1 MRRGAFL
8 LAASLALAAVIAVP
22 SGSGAT
28 IAGSVAAPSGG
39 GGPTATVAG
48 CPSHLGVTVSLS
60 SNFAAAYLSSVTV
73 AVSSKVGPI
82 KNLTAQIYTFSGDQI
97 AAGHRAGTL
106 TKPATVKLKL
116 AYGALQVGSYTL
128 VVTGT
133 PTASPSC
140 GLEKFTKVE
149 SFRGC
154 VTTLPLTFVDP
165 PGGTA
170 SAYGGYL
177 SVPLKSNGPLI
188 RELEG
193 AVYAA
198 DGTLFGSAT
207 LSALYG
213 QATLELKLDQ
223 TLVPG
228 VYTVVVAGLI
238 QQPAACGPKTAQITL
253 EFN

>member
-1 MRRGAFL
+1 VRCRRSTAGL
-8 LAASLALAAVIAVP
+8 LLGGFAAAAVALP
-22 SGSGAT
+22 AGSGA
-28 IAGSVAAPSGG
+28 APVA
-39 GGPTATVAG
+39 TAAA
-48 CPSHLGVTVSLS
+48 CSRLGVSVSIP
-60 SNFAAAYLSSVTV
+60 SNFAASYPSTVSVQVKTK
-73 AVSSKVGPI
+73 AGPI
-82 KNLTAQIYTFSGDQI
+82 RNLRAQIYTFSGDQI
-97 AAGHRAGTL
+97 ASGHRAATL
-106 TKPATVKLKL
+106 TSSATVKLKL
-116 AYGALQVGSYTL
+116 AYGPLQVGSYTL

-149 SFRGC
+149 AFKDC
-154 VTTLPLTFVDP
+154 ATTIPLTFVDP
-165 PGGTA
+165 PGGA
-170 SAYGGYL
+170 AAAYGGFL
-177 SVPLKSNGPLI
+177 SVPLKTSGPLI

-198 DGTLFGSAT
+198 DGTLFGSGT

-213 QATLELKLDQ
+213 QATLNVKLTQ

-253 EFN
+253 DFS